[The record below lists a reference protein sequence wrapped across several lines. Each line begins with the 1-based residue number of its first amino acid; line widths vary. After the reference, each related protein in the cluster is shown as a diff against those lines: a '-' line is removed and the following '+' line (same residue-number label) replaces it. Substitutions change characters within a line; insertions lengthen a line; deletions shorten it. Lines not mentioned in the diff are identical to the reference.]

1 MRTIWKRYSV
11 GAFLLTFLSLL
22 FAGCGDY
29 KSSSPNPSQPQ
40 PLKTVSGYV
49 SNSVTG
55 IALPGAKVV
64 AYGVDANGLQS
75 SAPLAGST
83 FGVSDQN
90 GEYFLKIPQSYVGAL
105 IVKATLPSSVAKRT
119 AASTTPV
126 STPLR
131 AAITIAGTSDVP
143 SVMISYA
150 TNAAVLMIEKNA
162 TATNVVTGFAPAGF
176 SQDNV
181 LKATKVL
188 EGVFG
193 SGFNIIPPPS
203 DPSTLVNSTSAAQN
217 LVVAIQA
224 FNKVETSEAVT
235 TTTIVSSLVTTGL
248 GSAVSDALVNAIQD
262 VVSITLSSVL
272 PQNFQPSPAIISTI
286 TDAGTTPVTVPV
298 VTDQT
303 PASAPGNVTATANS
317 ANSVAVSWTAS
328 SDAESGIANY
338 VVYRRISPAAFEQ
351 VAVVAGNVTSYTD
364 SSVAALT
371 TYEYK
376 VTAVN
381 GSGLVSADSTS
392 ATVTTPADANTPDT
406 HIYTLSGKV
415 LANGVGVAN
424 VKIDITGSGTGSA
437 VTDSNGVYSF
447 FVLSGAYSVKPDPQQ
462 TNYLFSP
469 ASRTVTIAGANV
481 TTGMDFAAAQ
491 TGSAGGSVT
500 YPTGSANGSVT
511 YPDGSFTT
519 GIVYPT
525 GVVIGGV
532 TYPAGTLVVSRNFPN
547 GALISGVYYPAGTVI
562 STITYPGGVVVGGV
576 TYPSGSTAVVVK
588 YPNGTITT
596 KIVFPSGNVL
606 TSTSY
611 PTGMVVIQVTY
622 PFGGVVG
629 NVTYPAG
636 TVLTTINYPDG
647 SVGYGLDYN
656 NSTNNYTTY
665 VP

>member
-1 MRTIWKRYSV
+1 ML
-11 GAFLLTFLSLL
+11 AFLSLL

-29 KSSSPNPSQPQ
+29 KSSSPNPTQPQ
-40 PLKTVSGYV
+40 QLKTVSGYV

-55 IALPGAKVV
+55 LALPGAMVT
-64 AYGVDANGLQS
+64 AYGVGANGLPA
-75 SAPLAGST
+75 SAPLAGSSY
-83 FGVSDQN
+83 GISDQN
-90 GEYFLKIPQSYVGAL
+90 GAYSLKIPQGYTGTLV
-105 IVKATLPSSVAKRT
+105 VKATLPTSAGKR
-119 AASTTPV
+119 AAATITSI
-126 STPLR
+126 PLR
-131 AAITIAGTSDVP
+131 AAVTITGTSDVP

-150 TNAAVLMIEKNA
+150 TNAAVLLIENNA
-162 TATNVVTGFAPAGF
+162 TANNAVTGFAPTGF

-193 SGFNIIPPPS
+193 SGFNIIQPPS
-203 DPSTLVNSTSAAQN
+203 DPSTLVNSTADAQN

-224 FNKVETSEAVT
+224 FNMVETSQAVT
-235 TTTIVSSLVTTGL
+235 TTTIVSNLVTTGL

-272 PQNFQPSPAIISTI
+272 PPNFQPSPAIISTI
-286 TDAGTTPVTVPV
+286 TDAGSTPVTVPV

-303 PASAPGNVTATANS
+303 PASAPGNLAATASS
-317 ANSVAVSWTAS
+317 ASVVGLTWTAS

-338 VVYRRISPAAFEQ
+338 VIYRRVSPAAFEQ
-351 VAVVAGNVTSYTD
+351 IAVVAGNVTSYNDPST
-364 SSVAALT
+364 AAQT

-376 VTAVN
+376 VVAVN
-381 GSGLVSADSTS
+381 GSGLPSADSAIVS
-392 ATVTTPADANTPDT
+392 VTTPADAGTPDT
-406 HIYTLSGKV
+406 HIYTLTGQV
-415 LANGVGVAN
+415 LMNGVGVAN
-424 VKIDITGSGTGSA
+424 VKIDLTGSGSGSA
-437 VTDSNGVYSF
+437 TTDNNGFYTF
-447 FVLSGAYSVKPDPQQ
+447 YVLSGAYSVKPDPQQ

-469 ASRTVTIAGANV
+469 ASKTVTVAGANV
-481 TTGMDFAAAQ
+481 SGQDFNAAQ

-532 TYPAGTLVVSRNFPN
+532 TYPAGTVVVSRHFPN
-547 GALISGVYYPAGTVI
+547 GTLISGVFYPAGTVI
-562 STITYPGGVVVGGV
+562 STISYPGGVVVGGV
-576 TYPSGSTAVVVK
+576 TYPGGSTAVVVS

-596 KIVFPSGNVL
+596 KIVFASGNVL

-611 PTGMVVIQVTY
+611 PTGMVVIQVSY
-622 PFGGVVG
+622 PTGGVVG

-647 SVGYGLDYN
+647 SVGYGLNYN

>member
-90 GEYFLKIPQSYVGAL
+90 GEYSLKIPQTYAGPL
-105 IVKATLPSSVAKRT
+105 IVKATLPSSVSKRT
-119 AASTTPV
+119 AATPV

-131 AAITIAGTSDVP
+131 AAITIVGTNDVP

-162 TATNVVTGFAPAGF
+162 TATNVVTGFAPTGF

-193 SGFNIIPPPS
+193 SGFNIIQPPS
-203 DPSTLVNSTSAAQN
+203 DPSTLVNSTNAAQN

-235 TTTIVSSLVTTGL
+235 TTTIVSNLVTTGL

-317 ANSVAVSWTAS
+317 ASSVAVSWTAS

-338 VVYRRISPAAFEQ
+338 VVYRRVSPAAFEQ
-351 VAVVAGNVTSYTD
+351 VAVVAGNVTSFTD
-364 SSVAALT
+364 SSVAAQT

-381 GSGLVSADSTS
+381 GSGLVSADSAS
-392 ATVTTPADANTPDT
+392 VSVTTPADAGTPDN
-406 HIYTLSGKV
+406 HIYTLTGQV
-415 LANGVGVAN
+415 LANGVGVAS
-424 VKIDITGSGTGSA
+424 VKIDLTGSGTGSA
-437 VTDSNGVYSF
+437 TTDNNGFYTF
-447 FVLSGAYSVKPDPQQ
+447 YVLSGAYSVKPDPQQ

-469 ASRTVTIAGANV
+469 ASRTVTVAGANV
-481 TTGMDFAAAQ
+481 SGQDFNAAQ

-532 TYPAGTLVVSRNFPN
+532 TYPAGTLVVSRHFPN

-576 TYPSGSTAVVVK
+576 TYPGGSTAVVVT

-596 KIVFPSGNVL
+596 KIFLPSGNVL
-606 TSTSY
+606 TSTYY
-611 PTGMVVIQVTY
+611 PTGMVVIQVSY
-622 PFGGVVG
+622 PTGGVVG

-636 TVLTTINYPDG
+636 TVLTTIKYPDG